1 MGIYGGIA
9 RADAS
14 VGPPLG
20 GVLTEY
26 LDWRWVMY
34 VNVLIAATALGG
46 AVRADVAATD
56 FPPMLEILSAI
67 TGLAAEPGLPHRY

>member
-1 MGIYGGIA
+1 
-9 RADAS
+9 
-14 VGPPLG
+14 
-20 GVLTEY
+20 
-26 LDWRWVMY
+26 MY